1 VPTVAD
7 APLTVVGGS
16 IAALVAADARLRRGG
31 PVELLLPRRGVA
43 GGFAPLEV
51 AGRRLGLG
59 VRLLEIDREDA
70 GDPPP
75 LSEYVAGPS
84 GPGPFVRTLAEW
96 TRELAGER
104 LREADGL
111 AMVTGGR
118 LVDDIYFTVDLEGL
132 RAALPPGE
140 ADRTAAEAAE
150 ARRRAGDAG
159 VLGAGHDLRAISL
172 DDASRRNH
180 GAAFHERFIA
190 AMCRKIH
197 PGGAAAV
204 PAALRR
210 KVWMPLFHPRTL
222 EAAAAGRP
230 TGYRPHRPFHT
241 VEPGGVGALVALLL
255 ARIAASPRA
264 RVVRAGRL
272 LRAERAPDG
281 HGGGVRLTT
290 EDGGHGAVRRPVIG
304 VAAPELFAAVG
315 AAYDGPRLPMSI
327 AWAEVDE
334 RDVLALPAVVH
345 VPDPGID
352 AFRISPGDPPGP
364 GRRAL
369 TLEMRHDLPAGQ
381 VDDAVRR
388 ALVGAGL
395 VREGAPVEVVHRL
408 AGPAMP
414 DPGSA
419 AQEAFAAARA
429 RLQEAALDAE
439 VVGGAAAFGADS
451 FNEQVIQGLRA
462 EEATR

>member
-1 VPTVAD
+1 MAD

-16 IAALVAADARLRRGG
+16 VAALVAADARLRRGG
-31 PVELLLPRRGVA
+31 AVDLLLPRRGVA

-51 AGRRLGLG
+51 KGRRLGLG

-70 GDPPP
+70 GTPPP
-75 LSEYVAGPS
+75 LADYVAGPS
-84 GPGPFVRTLAEW
+84 GHVPFVRTVAEW
-96 TRELAGER
+96 TRELAGDG

-118 LVDDIYFTVDLEGL
+118 LVDDIYFTVDLDGL
-132 RAALPPGE
+132 RAALPAAE
-140 ADRTAAEAAE
+140 ADRTAAEAAD
-150 ARRRAGDAG
+150 ARRLDGDAG
-159 VLGAGHDLRAISL
+159 VLGAGHDLGALTL

-230 TGYRPHRPFHT
+230 TGYRPRRPFHT
-241 VEPGGVGALVALLL
+241 VEPGGVGALVTALL
-255 ARIAASPRA
+255 ARIHAAPRA
-264 RVVRAGRL
+264 RVIETGRL
-272 LRAERAPDG
+272 VHAEAAPGGRVQLRLDDG
-281 HGGGVRLTT
+281 LNW
-290 EDGGHGAVRRPVIG
+290 DARRPVLG
-304 VAAPELFAAVG
+304 TGAPELFAAVG
-315 AAYDGPRLPMSI
+315 AGYDAPRLPMSI

-334 RDVLALPAVVH
+334 RDVLALPGLVH
-345 VPDPGID
+345 VPDPDID
-352 AFRISPGDPPGP
+352 AFRISPGDPPAP

-369 TLEMRHDLPAGQ
+369 TLELRHDLPAER
-381 VDDAVRR
+381 VADAVRR
-388 ALVGAGL
+388 AVVRTGL
-395 VREGAPVEVVHRL
+395 VREGATVDVIHHL

-414 DPGSA
+414 DPGPA
-419 AQEAFAAARA
+419 AQAAFEAARA
-429 RLQEAALDAE
+429 RLQDAALDAE

>member
-1 VPTVAD
+1 M
-7 APLTVVGGS
+7 VGGS

-31 PVELLLPRRGVA
+31 AVDLLLPRTGVA
-43 GGFAPLEV
+43 GGFAPIEV
-51 AGRRLGLG
+51 EGRRLGLG

-70 GDPPP
+70 APPPP
-75 LSEYVAGPS
+75 LADYVAGPS
-84 GPGPFVRTLAEW
+84 GHVPFVRTLAEW
-96 TRELAGER
+96 TRELAGDG

-111 AMVTGGR
+111 AMVVDGR
-118 LVDDIYFTVDLEGL
+118 LADDIYFTVDLEGL
-132 RAALPPGE
+132 RAALPAAE
-140 ADRTAAEAAE
+140 ADRTAAEAAD
-150 ARRRAGDAG
+150 ARRLDGDAG
-159 VLGAGHDLRAISL
+159 VLGAGHDLGALSL

-210 KVWMPLFHPRTL
+210 KVWMPLFHPSTL

-241 VEPGGVGALVALLL
+241 VEPGGVGALVAALL
-255 ARIAASPRA
+255 ARIHAAPRA
-264 RVVRAGRL
+264 RVVEAGRL
-272 LRAERAPDG
+272 LEAAPTPDG
-281 HGGGVRLTT
+281 SQVQLRLEGLDRTV
-290 EDGGHGAVRRPVIG
+290 GRPVLG
-304 VAAPELFAAVG
+304 TSPAELFAAVG
-315 AAYDGPRLPMSI
+315 AGYDAPRLPMSI

-334 RDVLALPAVVH
+334 RDVLALPALVH
-345 VPDPGID
+345 VPDPEID
-352 AFRISPGDPPGP
+352 AFRISPGDPPAP

-369 TLEMRHDLPAGQ
+369 TLEMRHDLPAEH
-381 VDDAVRR
+381 VADAVRR
-388 ALVGAGL
+388 AVVATGL
-395 VREGAPVEVVHRL
+395 VREGAPVEVVHHL

-414 DPGSA
+414 DPGPGAQA
-419 AQEAFAAARA
+419 AFEAARA
-429 RLQEAALDAE
+429 RLNDARLDAE

>member
-1 VPTVAD
+1 VAED
-7 APLTVVGGS
+7 PLTVVGGS

-31 PVELLLPRRGVA
+31 AVDLLLPRRGVA

-70 GDPPP
+70 GDPPA
-75 LSEYVAGPS
+75 LSAYVAGPS
-84 GPGPFVRTLAEW
+84 GHVPFVRTLAEW
-96 TRELAGER
+96 TRELAGDR

-132 RAALPPGE
+132 RAALPAGE

-159 VLGAGHDLRAISL
+159 VLGAGHDLGAISL
-172 DDASRRNH
+172 DEASRRNH

-241 VEPGGVGALVALLL
+241 VDPGGVGALVAALL
-255 ARIAASPRA
+255 ARIRAAPGARVIETGRLVRARATRVAADVQLHFEDGFEWTGARPVLGASPA
-264 RVVRAGRL
+264 
-272 LRAERAPDG
+272 
-281 HGGGVRLTT
+281 
-290 EDGGHGAVRRPVIG
+290 
-304 VAAPELFAAVG
+304 ELFAAVG
-315 AAYDGPRLPMSI
+315 AGYDAPRLPMSI

-334 RDVLALPAVVH
+334 RDVVALPAVVH

-369 TLEMRHDLPAGQ
+369 TLEMRHDLPAER
-381 VDDAVRR
+381 VDEAVRG
-388 ALVGAGL
+388 ALVETGL
-395 VREGAPVEVVHRL
+395 VREGAPVAVVHRL

-414 DPGSA
+414 DPGPA
-419 AQEAFAAARA
+419 AQAAFAAARA

>member
-1 VPTVAD
+1 MPEA
-7 APLTVVGGS
+7 LTVVGGS

-31 PVELLLPRRGVA
+31 AVDLLLPRRGVA
-43 GGFAPLEV
+43 GGFAPLAV
-51 AGRRLGLG
+51 KGRRLGLG

-70 GDPPP
+70 AAPPP

-84 GPGPFVRTLAEW
+84 GHVPYVRTLADW
-96 TRELAGER
+96 TRELAGDG
-104 LREADGL
+104 LRETDGL
-111 AMVTGGR
+111 AMVVDGR
-118 LVDDIYFTVDLEGL
+118 LADDIYFTVDLDGL
-132 RAALPPGE
+132 RAALPAAE
-140 ADRTAAEAAE
+140 ADRTAAEAAD
-150 ARRRAGDAG
+150 ARRREGDAG
-159 VLGAGHDLRAISL
+159 VLGAGRDLDALSL
-172 DDASRRNH
+172 EDASRRNH

-222 EAAAAGRP
+222 EEAAAGRP

-241 VEPGGVGALVALLL
+241 VEPGGVGALVAALL
-255 ARIAASPRA
+255 ARIHAAPRA
-264 RVVRAGRL
+264 RVVETGRL
-272 LRAERAPDG
+272 LGVSSAP
-281 HGGGVRLTT
+281 GVPGVQLRTDDLDCDT
-290 EDGGHGAVRRPVIG
+290 GRRPVLG
-304 VAAPELFAAVG
+304 TSPAELFAAVG
-315 AAYDGPRLPMSI
+315 AGYDAPRLPMSI

-334 RDVLALPAVVH
+334 RDVLALPALVH
-345 VPDPGID
+345 VPDPDID
-352 AFRISPGDPPGP
+352 AFRISPGDPPAP

-369 TLEMRHDLPAGQ
+369 TLEMRHDMPAGR
-381 VDDAVRR
+381 VAAAVRR
-388 ALVGAGL
+388 AVVATGL
-395 VREGAPVEVVHRL
+395 VREGAPVEVVHHL

-414 DPGSA
+414 DPGPA
-419 AQEAFAAARA
+419 ARAAFAAARA
-429 RLQEAALDAE
+429 RLNEARLDAE